1 MNDPT
6 AWVLLAT
13 FALAAGVLGLGW
25 RLRRAAVAEAVPAQ
39 DPAGRSGLDMGY
51 VRADWLGLALITAVY
66 AWLTLHGVMARSGSD
81 KPVVWRV
88 DGLIFGMGFHLMM
101 AGVAL
106 ALVAGRMRLA
116 DWLGLRWPGWKALFW
131 LVPLCLGMIWTLL
144 LGMHRLGYL
153 QWLETLGVETM
164 QDSVRLLRETSD
176 PTLLVL
182 MVLMAVVVAPV
193 CEELVFRGYLYPA
206 ARHFAGPLA
215 GALASGLVFGAA
227 HGALAPLPALFVFG
241 CVLAWCYE
249 KTRSLWAPVV
259 VHVCFNAATVLS
271 SLAYRA
277 MDTAGKGGG

>member
-13 FALAAGVLGLGW
+13 FALAAGLLGLGW
-25 RLRRAAVAEAVPAQ
+25 RLRRAKPAAEPLQ
-39 DPAGRSGLDMGY
+39 DTAGRSGLDMAY
-51 VRADWLGLALITAVY
+51 LRADWLGLALITCVY
-66 AWLTLHGVMARSGSD
+66 ALLTLHGVMARSGAD

-106 ALVAGRMRLA
+106 ALVAGRMRMA
-116 DWLGLRWPGWKALFW
+116 DWLGLRWSGWKILFW
-131 LVPLCLGMIWTLL
+131 LVPLCLGFIWSLL
-144 LGMHRLGYL
+144 FAMQNLGYL
-153 QWLETLGVETM
+153 RWLETLGVETM

-176 PTLLVL
+176 PTLLFL

-193 CEELVFRGYLYPA
+193 CEDLVFRGYLYPA

-259 VHVCFNAATVLS
+259 VHVCFNAATVLA

-277 MDTAGKGGG
+277 VEIPGNAGG